1 MSKRI
6 CSYLTASS
14 RFIFLPQREHTP
26 EFILSNV
33 HHYLL
38 VLFWYVPP
46 PDTIPLIYH
55 KRQHIPKTIYEEV
68 RHCFVDLNH
77 KDDLSVREDIHGFIF
92 HIEHLFKIVH

>member
-1 MSKRI
+1 MSVKTHLFVFDGI
-6 CSYLTASS
+6 IEVYLLTTE
-14 RFIFLPQREHTP
+14 RHTP

-77 KDDLSVREDIHGFIF
+77 KDDVSP
-92 HIEHLFKIVH
+92 